1 MCQGSAQGIA
11 LLKIKHDCSKKNG
24 RYKHQLVVV
33 PAVGTTVIWPRDSQ
47 KPDMYI
53 NEKECTI
60 WLLEVSGLKQRNLEI
75 SHECANKNE
84 EFYKPNIKKF
94 LTATNGMPS
103 GKYSGE
109 KPLFLLHPPK
119 F

>member
-1 MCQGSAQGIA
+1 M
-11 LLKIKHDCSKKNG
+11 
-24 RYKHQLVVV
+24 
-33 PAVGTTVIWPRDSQ
+33 GTTVNWPRDSQ
-47 KPDMYI
+47 KPDLYI

-75 SHECANKNE
+75 SHDFANKNE

-94 LTATNGMPS
+94 LTPTNGMPS

-119 F
+119 FWNPYFFRSFISGKFVVIIIVIIFTYAFVEY